1 MPSQMRLLALPPCPA
16 PLCSGRLSPETTLP
30 GCSAPKERPPSTT
43 APQSESSSD
52 KESES
57 FVRLRAGLAAASYV
71 APQLSI
77 LESLVLDR
85 FWDAVASAYPRWLA
99 PNLVTLGGGACVA
112 AAAALTLAHSP
123 ALGGAA
129 PRWVYACNA
138 ALLFAYQTLDG
149 SDGKQARRTGSGSPL
164 GEFVDHGV
172 DAWAVAPVLFVA
184 IDGFGFGLRSA
195 WPWALLLGA
204 QASFYLSNLTLVATG
219 RMDVHRVDV
228 IELQAAMV
236 AAQLVTAF
244 NPLGPA
250 LWSSP
255 LAPLLPAGLRAA
267 LPAAVPPL
275 LLVREALGVV
285 IAGGMAASV
294 AEAVWR
300 LVGGSAA
307 PARTSTRDD
316 GAEGAERRRLGPPL
330 RLLAAHAALALG
342 GVAACRR
349 SGASADRSLRLLFG
363 CAGSSF
369 ATLGARLL
377 MLRIGRRPLPPPRAC
392 PELACLAA
400 FVGVRACGGGG
411 RGAATALAVAA
422 GGAAAT
428 HLLYVGAAG
437 RDTARALGISPWRV
451 KGARLEA

>member
-1 MPSQMRLLALPPCPA
+1 M
-16 PLCSGRLSPETTLP
+16 
-30 GCSAPKERPPSTT
+30 
-43 APQSESSSD
+43 
-52 KESES
+52 
-57 FVRLRAGLAAASYV
+57 
-71 APQLSI
+71 
-77 LESLVLDR
+77 
-85 FWDAVASAYPRWLA
+85 
-99 PNLVTLGGGACVA
+99 TLGGGACVA

-228 IELQAAMV
+228 IELQSAMV

-294 AEAVWR
+294 AEA
-300 LVGGSAA
+300 
-307 PARTSTRDD
+307 
-316 GAEGAERRRLGPPL
+316 
-330 RLLAAHAALALG
+330 
-342 GVAACRR
+342 C
-349 SGASADRSLRLLFG
+349 
-363 CAGSSF
+363 
-369 ATLGARLL
+369 
-377 MLRIGRRPLPPPRAC
+377 
-392 PELACLAA
+392 
-400 FVGVRACGGGG
+400 
-411 RGAATALAVAA
+411 
-422 GGAAAT
+422 
-428 HLLYVGAAG
+428 LLYTSPSP
-437 RDTARALGISPWRV
+437 RDQRGSRMPSSA
-451 KGARLEA
+451 

>member
-16 PLCSGRLSPETTLP
+16 PLCGGRLSPETPLP
-30 GCSAPKERPPSTT
+30 GCSAPKNPGPSTT

-52 KESES
+52 EESES

-172 DAWAVAPVLFVA
+172 DAWAVAPVLVVA

-228 IELQAAMV
+228 IELQSAMV

-307 PARTSTRDD
+307 
-316 GAEGAERRRLGPPL
+316 PL

-411 RGAATALAVAA
+411 RGAAAALAATAA
-422 GGAAAT
+422 ATAAT

-451 KGARLEA
+451 KGARFEA

>member
-16 PLCSGRLSPETTLP
+16 PLCGGRLSPETTLP
-30 GCSAPKERPPSTT
+30 GCSAPKNPGPSTT

-52 KESES
+52 EESES

-363 CAGSSF
+363 CAGCSF

-400 FVGVRACGGGG
+400 FVGVRAFGGGG
-411 RGAATALAVAA
+411 RGAAAALAATAA
-422 GGAAAT
+422 ATAAT